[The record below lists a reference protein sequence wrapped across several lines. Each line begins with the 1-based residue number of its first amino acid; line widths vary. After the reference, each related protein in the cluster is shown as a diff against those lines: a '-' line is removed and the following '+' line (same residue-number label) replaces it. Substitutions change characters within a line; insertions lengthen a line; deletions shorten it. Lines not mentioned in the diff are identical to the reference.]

1 MTSLL
6 VAKNEFI
13 RSLKNKKKLVLTF
26 LLPLLSIIVAIGI
39 NNMMK
44 PSINIGVIENQ
55 YVNKEAKVKMNGVD
69 RVNLSRANK
78 NTINTDMI
86 LAKYL
91 GVVEFKKGN
100 DFKVY
105 CLDTNMKIEIE
116 KAVSEVIN
124 SGNVDK
130 TKGLLN
136 ILDEGSLS
144 ASQRGSGFIFI
155 TLIIT
160 CTMSASIML
169 KDKEDRILLRY
180 LTTPNKLSGYILGN
194 YIYNLINTII
204 QILVSSVFIYIL
216 KIDMGITISQ
226 FIVLGIVTAIIASS
240 ISILFTVISNSELQA
255 SLLAS
260 SITLGM
266 ALFGVVFL
274 PIEKMPNILKLI
286 SNISPIKWIIGLTSS
301 MEKGI
306 VYGNNLA
313 VIILIIILSSVIVF
327 ISSKVGEKKLKY

>member
-1 MTSLL
+1 MISLL

-26 LLPLLSIIVAIGI
+26 LLPLLSIIMAIGI

-55 YVNKEAKVKMNGVD
+55 YVNKSVEEKMNNVD

-105 CLDTNMKIEIE
+105 CLGTNMKIEIE

-124 SGNVDK
+124 SSNVDK
-130 TKGLLN
+130 AKGLLN

-226 FIVLGIVTAIIASS
+226 FIVLGIVTAIIDSS

-260 SITLGM
+260 SIALVM
-266 ALFGVVFL
+266 ALFGGAFL
-274 PIEKMPNILKLI
+274 PLEKMPNILKLI

-306 VYGNNLA
+306 VYGNNLV
-313 VIILIIILSSVIVF
+313 VIILIIVLSSVIVF

>member
-55 YVNKEAKVKMNGVD
+55 YVNKETKVKMNGVD

-91 GVVEFKKGN
+91 GVVEFKKDN

-105 CLDTNMKIEIE
+105 CIDTNIKIEIE

-130 TKGLLN
+130 TKGLLD

-216 KIDMGITISQ
+216 KIDMGITVSQ

-240 ISILFTVISNSELQA
+240 LSILFTVISNSELQA

-260 SITLGM
+260 SIALVM
-266 ALFGVVFL
+266 ALFGGAFL
-274 PIEKMPNILKLI
+274 PLEKMPNILKLI

>member
-1 MTSLL
+1 MISLL

-13 RSLKNKKKLVLTF
+13 RSLKNKKKLVSTF
-26 LLPLLSIIVAIGI
+26 LLPLLSIIMAIGI

-44 PSINIGVIENQ
+44 PSINIGVLENQ

-124 SGNVDK
+124 SDNVDK

-144 ASQRGSGFIFI
+144 ASQRVSGFIFT

-226 FIVLGIVTAIIASS
+226 FIVLGIITAIIASS

-260 SITLGM
+260 SIALGM
-266 ALFGVVFL
+266 ALFGGAFL

>member
-13 RSLKNKKKLVLTF
+13 RSLKNKKKLVLTL

-44 PSINIGVIENQ
+44 PSINIGIIENQ

-130 TKGLLN
+130 AKGLLS

-144 ASQRGSGFIFI
+144 ASQRGSVFIFI

-169 KDKEDRILLRY
+169 KDKEDRILIRY
-180 LTTPNKLSGYILGN
+180 LTTPNKLSRYILGN

-216 KIDMGITISQ
+216 KIDTGITISQ
-226 FIVLGIVTAIIASS
+226 FIVLGSITAIIASS

-260 SITLGM
+260 SIGLVM
-266 ALFGVVFL
+266 ALFAGAFL